1 MKSHEA
7 TTAVNSGR
15 PWSSR
20 RPSQPESERTPTPVT
35 RPGSALPWTSNTTP
49 DPSTPRL
56 GSPLLYGTVGVHSG
70 VPPDLVLPSDG
81 QQSGALRLNG
91 GVFRCLR
98 PDSARFPKE
107 DFLKEEIDGRPSTA
121 PATREAAGPVPFP
134 HGPPPGHGPPQ
145 FGRDVRAE
153 EDRPSTAPATGASAR
168 ATKVNKRNFSE
179 SQEAEFEGV
188 LEGDEEQDGITTF
201 SQIEEDD
208 GPVAY
213 RQQVPSKAFRNLS
226 FEKMASSPMAVALRR
241 VPWRPELF
249 LALKKEALDARED
262 PMLRTLMQRLVQF
275 STRKAIAQESYF
287 VYATSGK
294 EDIGEQV
301 TLWPHVGR
309 CDVRWY
315 GDTRPRASFDM
326 KPSVK
331 QASKDAVVSSHS
343 VLDTLMHLKSV
354 CPDHPVVLIAEVI
367 DFDGNGDVDQR
378 NACSIMP
385 DDLLLRSDL
394 GRFLDHIKRS
404 CRQYNQKDNRPKSQL
419 RDYMTDQVCPFVVR
433 LNEVT
438 LFRGP
443 AEQGYPFLKDNLQV
457 TVLLVAVPHQR
468 AALQK
473 VYYQTKP
480 PVDWYEQL
488 AEYQALVSRFIQLAR
503 AIEDLS
509 KASPDHKAMVV
520 MPMPGCSSNV
530 QQPIDAV
537 ANCLKHWKHNYS
549 HLLEALH
556 ICCRNRRGPDNVL
569 TARVRAAVNLR
580 ERPAPGLD
588 ANHRNNPWKRKPRIT
603 IDRAVLDDPLDEDE
617 TDEAVSQF
625 REISER
631 AIEFGTD
638 RRGSIQWTSKTLVD
652 FMRKRK
658 ELQIQQA
665 KDPGPN
671 TRRSMALAMATVFHS
686 IKNDGTTSNIFGF
699 SEDASSDGG
708 DSGASG
714 LTVASAVSEIA
725 AASPPSCRSLGL
737 ERAVT
742 EGKPQARRSSLP
754 TLEVARRS
762 ETAVRQGLPDELP
775 EPPMR
780 RASTACVRL
789 EKEHKELALL
799 MPEKVREMREI
810 RDRMARKTIQAKA
823 VGKVLTDR
831 NKTPV
836 TNFDLRRRSSL
847 SGQIGPGEDF
857 KLFSGNVPSPS
868 VSQDIGS
875 KKVTLDLAEAQSEA
889 GLARPASRKPTLVT
903 TASLKVRSDTRTR
916 LLERSKEKQ
925 EKHEASTSTSVPRKG
940 QSVMMLR
947 RAQRQA
953 DALKVK
959 NKEETETAV
968 NVRRRGRAAMNFQMA
983 KFDLPVP
990 PDRPIASLHTQF
1002 RRRNMRENIM
1012 IFRGRCEDN
1021 LSQADLLDVELATAE
1036 CEGEIIE
1043 VSQQA
1048 KKYMK

>member
-7 TTAVNSGR
+7 THVPNPGR

-20 RPSQPESERTPTPVT
+20 RPSQPETERTPTPVT

-107 DFLKEEIDGRPSTA
+107 DFLTEEIDGRPSTA
-121 PATREAAGPVPFP
+121 PAAREAAGPPPFR
-134 HGPPPGHGPPQ
+134 GPPPGHGPPQ
-145 FGRDVRAE
+145 FGREVRPE
-153 EDRPSTAPATGASAR
+153 EDRPRTAPATGASR
-168 ATKVNKRNFSE
+168 AKKKRDFSAE
-179 SQEAEFEGV
+179 AAEFEGV

-201 SQIEEDD
+201 SQIEEDQ

-226 FEKMASSPMAVALRR
+226 YEKMASSPMAVALRR

-275 STRKAIAQESYF
+275 STRKAIAEESYF
-287 VYATSGK
+287 VYTSAGK

-315 GDTRPRASFDM
+315 GDTTQRASFDM
-326 KPSVK
+326 NPSVK
-331 QASKDAVVSSHS
+331 QASQDAVVSCHS
-343 VLDTLMHLKSV
+343 VVDTLMHLKSV
-354 CPDHPVVLIAEVI
+354 CPDHPVVLIAEVL
-367 DFDGNGDVDQR
+367 DFDGHGDVDQR
-378 NACSIMP
+378 NACSIVP

-394 GRFLDHIKRS
+394 GRFLDHIHRA

-433 LNEVT
+433 LNEVA

-443 AEQGYPFLKDNLQV
+443 AEQGYPFLKDTMQV
-457 TVLLVAVPHQR
+457 TVLLMAVPHQR

-488 AEYQALVSRFIQLAR
+488 AEYQALVSRFVLLAR
-503 AIEDLS
+503 AIEDLP
-509 KASPDHKAMVV
+509 KASSYHKAVVV

-549 HLLEALH
+549 HLMEALH
-556 ICCRNRRGPDNVL
+556 ICCRNRRGPDHVL

-588 ANHRNNPWKRKPRIT
+588 ANHRNNPSKRKPRIT

-617 TDEAVSQF
+617 TDEAVSKF

-658 ELQIQQA
+658 ELHEIQQA

-686 IKNDGTTSNIFGF
+686 MKNDGTTLSNVFGF
-699 SEDASSDGG
+699 SPEDASSDGG
-708 DSGASG
+708 DSGTLSVASG
-714 LTVASAVSEIA
+714 SEIA
-725 AASPPSCRSLGL
+725 AASPPSCRNLGFQ
-737 ERAVT
+737 RAVT
-742 EGKPQARRSSLP
+742 EGREHARLSALP
-754 TLEVARRS
+754 TLAVARL
-762 ETAVRQGLPDELP
+762 ETGSQCLEEPP
-775 EPPMR
+775 EPEPAPMR

-789 EKEHKELALL
+789 EKEHRELALL
-799 MPEKVREMREI
+799 MPEKVREMREM

-831 NKTPV
+831 TKTPV

-857 KLFSGNVPSPS
+857 KLFSGNGPSPS
-868 VSQDIGS
+868 VSQDIG
-875 KKVTLDLAEAQSEA
+875 KKVTLDLADAQSEA
-889 GLARPASRKPTLVT
+889 RPTSGNGGRKPTLVT
-903 TASLKVRSDTRTR
+903 SESLKVRSDTRTR
-916 LLERSKEKQ
+916 LLARSKEKQ
-925 EKHEASTSTSVPRKG
+925 EASTTSNSGTPRNKG
-940 QSVMMLR
+940 HSVMMLR

-959 NKEETETAV
+959 NKEEAETV

-990 PDRPIASLHTQF
+990 PDRPLASLHTQF

-1012 IFRGRCEDN
+1012 IFRARCEDN

-1043 VSQQA
+1043 LSQQA
-1048 KKYMK
+1048 KKRDRKSVV

>member
-1 MKSHEA
+1 MSDTFSAKTLRVSSSPCRSCPKQEAMKSHEA
-7 TTAVNSGR
+7 TGVPNSGR

-20 RPSQPESERTPTPVT
+20 RPSQPDTERIPTPVT

-56 GSPLLYGTVGVHSG
+56 GSPLLYETVGVQSG

-121 PATREAAGPVPFP
+121 PATREAAGPAPFP
-134 HGPPPGHGPPQ
+134 QGPPPGHGPPQ
-145 FGRDVRAE
+145 FGREVRAE
-153 EDRPSTAPATGASAR
+153 EDRPRTAPATNVTGATGAGGAR
-168 ATKVNKRNFSE
+168 ATKVNKRQSDFRSE
-179 SQEAEFEGV
+179 SQEAIAEFEGV

-201 SQIEEDD
+201 SQIEEED
-208 GPVAY
+208 GRPVAY
-213 RQQVPSKAFRNLS
+213 RQHAPSKAFRNLS

-241 VPWRPELF
+241 VPWRPETF
-249 LALKKEALDARED
+249 LALKKEALGARED

-301 TLWPHVGR
+301 TLWPHIGR

-331 QASKDAVVSSHS
+331 QASHDAVVSSHS
-343 VLDTLMHLKSV
+343 VLDTLIHLKSV

-378 NACSIMP
+378 NACSVVP

-443 AEQGYPFLKDNLQV
+443 AEQGYPFLKDTLQV
-457 TVLLVAVPHQR
+457 TVLLMAVPHQR
-468 AALQK
+468 ATLQK
-473 VYYQTKP
+473 VFYQTKP

-488 AEYQALVSRFIQLAR
+488 AEYQALVSRFFLLAR
-503 AIEDLS
+503 AIEDLT
-509 KASPDHKAMVV
+509 KASPDHKAIVV

-530 QQPIDAV
+530 QQPHDAV
-537 ANCLKHWKHNYS
+537 ANCLKHWKQNYS

-588 ANHRNNPWKRKPRIT
+588 ANHRNNPSKRKPRIT

-658 ELQIQQA
+658 ELHEIQKA

-686 IKNDGTTSNIFGF
+686 MKNEGTKSNIFGF
-699 SEDASSDGG
+699 PSEDASSDGG
-708 DSGASG
+708 DSRASG
-714 LTVASAVSEIA
+714 PSAASAVSEIA
-725 AASPPSCRSLGL
+725 VASPPSCRSLGL

-742 EGKPQARRSSLP
+742 EGQPQARRSSLP
-754 TLEVARRS
+754 TLGVVRL
-762 ETAVRQGLPDELP
+762 ETSRGLLDA
-775 EPPMR
+775 EPMAR
-780 RASTACVRL
+780 RASTACVSL
-789 EKEHKELALL
+789 EKEHQELALL
-799 MPEKVREMREI
+799 MPEKVREMQEL
-810 RDRMARKTIQAKA
+810 RDRMARKSIQAKA

-831 NKTPV
+831 TKTPV

-847 SGQIGPGEDF
+847 SGQLGPGEDF
-857 KLFSGNVPSPS
+857 KLFSGNGPSPS
-868 VSQDIGS
+868 VSQDIG

-889 GLARPASRKPTLVT
+889 RPASRLLLSCHRGAILADQLQK
-903 TASLKVRSDTRTR
+903 KVIQDGPCRDKWLGFGVQFLEILGSRNSFRSSD
-916 LLERSKEKQ
+916 Q
-925 EKHEASTSTSVPRKG
+925 P
-940 QSVMMLR
+940 
-947 RAQRQA
+947 
-953 DALKVK
+953 
-959 NKEETETAV
+959 
-968 NVRRRGRAAMNFQMA
+968 
-983 KFDLPVP
+983 
-990 PDRPIASLHTQF
+990 
-1002 RRRNMRENIM
+1002 
-1012 IFRGRCEDN
+1012 
-1021 LSQADLLDVELATAE
+1021 
-1036 CEGEIIE
+1036 
-1043 VSQQA
+1043 
-1048 KKYMK
+1048 